1 MRTRRITIRRT
12 SCRRAADAISD
23 GPTPGGSVTT
33 TGDGFPESL
42 PPALDCPSP
51 RVTASTD
58 DVARHAVVRGQVR
71 CRSAVRTPRLLLPTF
86 PAEPLPVGAVAT
98 ACRGRSAS
106 GLVLTGAVQAA
117 GPGGHGSEG
126 AGDSVSG
133 TDTGSVHRGV
143 PMPAVWPSG
152 ASASRLRVS
161 VARCGMLFAR
171 NPTTPRAPP

>member
-1 MRTRRITIRRT
+1 MRTRRTTIRRT

-23 GPTPGGSVTT
+23 GPTPGGSVST

-71 CRSAVRTPRLLLPTF
+71 C
-86 PAEPLPVGAVAT
+86 
-98 ACRGRSAS
+98 RSAS

-152 ASASRLRVS
+152 AS
-161 VARCGMLFAR
+161 
-171 NPTTPRAPP
+171 